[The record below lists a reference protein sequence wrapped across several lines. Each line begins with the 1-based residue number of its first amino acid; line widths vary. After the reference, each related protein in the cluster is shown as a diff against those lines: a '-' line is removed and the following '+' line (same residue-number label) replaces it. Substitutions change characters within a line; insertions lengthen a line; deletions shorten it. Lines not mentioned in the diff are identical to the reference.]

1 MKKIFIFGFPH
12 SGTTILKSIIGHI
25 PEVHEELY
33 EKKII
38 TEDDLSK
45 LPEDKKYILIKH
57 PFTLPEYFTEK
68 YDDYIKIFIMRNP
81 LYVFSSLNKRFDYKL
96 TGYHSFLHYTRT
108 CGLFMQKSKENN
120 RNNYFIKY
128 EDLFMNNY
136 QNLKN
141 ILDDIGLQYTDD
153 IFNNSNYKNYSSS
166 IVKEV
171 PIERVNNKDHEK
183 YRTWQINQPFEFAN
197 LPEKIDLTKEQMD
210 EIINNRFVLELYPS
224 INEDLK

>member
-1 MKKIFIFGFPH
+1 
-12 SGTTILKSIIGHI
+12 
-25 PEVHEELY
+25 
-33 EKKII
+33 
-38 TEDDLSK
+38 
-45 LPEDKKYILIKH
+45 
-57 PFTLPEYFTEK
+57 
-68 YDDYIKIFIMRNP
+68 MRNP

-108 CGLFMQKSKENN
+108 CELFMRKSKENN

-166 IVKEV
+166 SKHGSKKFQLRE
-171 PIERVNNKDHEK
+171 
-183 YRTWQINQPFEFAN
+183 
-197 LPEKIDLTKEQMD
+197 
-210 EIINNRFVLELYPS
+210 
-224 INEDLK
+224 